1 MIRLEAVASRFEDLE
16 ETKGTGHSKRR
27 STSTVTSAGLAETPS
42 ASAPPPP
49 PPPPPPPV
57 IEVPSESPRA
67 VIAYDEII
75 IEGKLKAFLEIN
87 KAIAPPPL
95 NEQVILSHVF
105 LFFVLK
111 TRGHLG

>member
-16 ETKGTGHSKRR
+16 ETRGTGHSKRR
-27 STSTVTSAGLAETPS
+27 STSTVTSAGHAETPS
-42 ASAPPPP
+42 ASVPPP

-57 IEVPSESPRA
+57 IEAPSESPRA

-95 NEQVILSHVF
+95 NEQVILLHVF